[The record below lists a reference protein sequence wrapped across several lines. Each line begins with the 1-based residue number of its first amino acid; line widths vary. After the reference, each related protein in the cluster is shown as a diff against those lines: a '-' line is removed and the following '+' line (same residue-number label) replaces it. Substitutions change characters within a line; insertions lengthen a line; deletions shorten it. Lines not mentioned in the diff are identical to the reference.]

1 MLKSINRYIINEYIK
16 SLFVV
21 IAVML
26 SICLLISLLDEFN
39 FFKSKKDLKFIY
51 FIIFALLKIPNVLI
65 NLFPFVVLFAGIV
78 FYLKIYNHNEVISLR
93 VMGYSNIQIILIP
106 ALTSFVIGY
115 LIIFLIVPFSSS
127 MLKYYEELR
136 SDYNDTKNLVF
147 VNETGIWILDRNEK
161 EKNIIRIEKINKDFS
176 TINQITIYN
185 YDVFNNFIKRIDAN
199 DGIISNKNWQLNKVY
214 IIAANN
220 KNSGQSYLN
229 SYTYISNVNI
239 NELKNVFK
247 NTETTSLLDINKE
260 MLILEDKG
268 YSIVDLKIRYQK
280 LISLPIYLL
289 AMSILSGLMIIN
301 LGKTSNYLKYGSY
314 GVIISVMIYFLNDLS
329 ITIAKSG
336 IISVDFSVLI
346 PIFLIILINLVGITQ
361 VNAKYNYFYTII
373 WIFFFKSRYC
383 LFTTKRCL

>member
-1 MLKSINRYIINEYIK
+1 MLKSINQYIIKEYIK

-26 SICLLISLLDEFN
+26 SIILLINLLDEFN
-39 FFKSKKDLKFIY
+39 FFKTKKDLKFIF
-51 FIIFALLKIPNVLI
+51 FIIFTILKIPNVFI
-65 NLFPFVVLFAGIV
+65 NLFPFIVLFAGIV

-93 VMGYSNIQIILIP
+93 VMGYSNIQIMLIP

-115 LIIFLIVPFSSS
+115 VIVFLIVPFSSS

-136 SDYNDTKNLVF
+136 SQYNETKNLVF
-147 VNETGIWILDRNEK
+147 VNETGIWILDKNEK

-176 TINQITIYN
+176 TINQVTIYN
-185 YDVFNNFIKRIDAN
+185 YDLSNNFIKRIDAN
-199 DGIISNKNWQLNKVY
+199 EGVIKDKNWQLNKVY
-214 IIAANN
+214 IVTANKKNN
-220 KNSGQSYLN
+220 KENYLN
-229 SYTYISNVNI
+229 LYNYTSNINI
-239 NELKNVFK
+239 NEIKNVYK
-247 NTETTSLLDINKE
+247 NTETTSLLNINKE

-268 YSIVDLKIRYQK
+268 YSTIDLRIRYQK
-280 LISLPIYLL
+280 LISYPIYLL

-314 GVIISVMIYFLNDLS
+314 GVLISIIIYFLNDLS

-336 IISVDFSVLI
+336 IISVDFSVWI

-361 VNAKYNYFYTII
+361 VNAK
-373 WIFFFKSRYC
+373 
-383 LFTTKRCL
+383 

>member
-26 SICLLISLLDEFN
+26 SIILLINLLDEFN
-39 FFKSKKDLKFIY
+39 FFKSKKDLKFIF
-51 FIIFALLKIPNVLI
+51 FIIFTILKIPNVLI
-65 NLFPFVVLFAGIV
+65 NLFPFIVLFGGIV

-115 LIIFLIVPFSSS
+115 IIVFLIVPFSSS
-127 MLKYYEELR
+127 MLRYYESLR
-136 SDYNDTKNLVF
+136 SEYNETKNLVF
-147 VNETGIWILDRNEK
+147 VNETGIWILDKNEK
-161 EKNIIRIEKINKDFS
+161 EKNIIRIDKISKDFS
-176 TINQITIYN
+176 VVSQITIYN
-185 YDVFNNFIKRIDAN
+185 YDFSNNFIKRIDATEGFIK
-199 DGIISNKNWQLNKVY
+199 DKNWQLNKVY
-214 IIAANN
+214 IISTNKKNN
-220 KNSGQSYLN
+220 NENYLN
-229 SYTYISNVNI
+229 NYNYTSNVNI
-239 NELKNVFK
+239 SELKNVYK
-247 NTETTSLLDINKE
+247 NTDTTSLLDINKE

-268 YSIVDLKIRYQK
+268 YSTTDLRIRYQK
-280 LISLPIYLL
+280 LISFPIYLL

-314 GVIISVMIYFLNDLS
+314 GVILSVMIYFLNDLS

-336 IISVDFSVLI
+336 IISVDFSVWI

-361 VNAKYNYFYTII
+361 VNAK
-373 WIFFFKSRYC
+373 
-383 LFTTKRCL
+383 

>member
-26 SICLLISLLDEFN
+26 SIILLINLVDEFN
-39 FFKSKKDLKFIY
+39 FFKSKKDLKFIF
-51 FIIFALLKIPNVLI
+51 FIIFTILKVPNVLI
-65 NLFPFVVLFAGIV
+65 NLFPFIVLFGGIV

-106 ALTSFVIGY
+106 ALTSFVVGY
-115 LIIFLIVPFSSS
+115 IIVFLIVPFSSS

-136 SDYNDTKNLVF
+136 SEYNETRNLVF
-147 VNETGIWILDRNEK
+147 VNETGIWILDKNEK

-176 TINQITIYN
+176 MLTQITIYN
-185 YDVFNNFIKRIDAN
+185 YDNLNNFIKRIDAEE
-199 DGIISNKNWQLNKVY
+199 GIIIDKNWQLNKVH
-214 IIAANN
+214 IITANK
-220 KNSGQSYLN
+220 KNSKDNYLN
-229 SYTYISNVNI
+229 NYSYASNINI
-239 NELKNVFK
+239 NELRNVYK

-268 YSIVDLKIRYQK
+268 YSTIDLRIRYQK
-280 LISLPIYLL
+280 LISFPVYLL

-301 LGKTSNYLKYGSY
+301 LGKTSNYLKYGTY
-314 GVIISVMIYFLNDLS
+314 GVIISIIIYFLNDLS

-336 IISVDFSVLI
+336 IISVDFSVWI

-361 VNAKYNYFYTII
+361 VNAK
-373 WIFFFKSRYC
+373 
-383 LFTTKRCL
+383 

>member
-26 SICLLISLLDEFN
+26 SIILLINLLDEFN
-39 FFKSKKDLKFIY
+39 FFKSKKDLKFI
-51 FIIFALLKIPNVLI
+51 FFLIFTVLKIPNVLI
-65 NLFPFVVLFAGIV
+65 NLFPFIVLFAGIV

-115 LIIFLIVPFSSS
+115 VIVFLLVPFSSS
-127 MLKYYEELR
+127 MLRYYEDLR
-136 SDYNDTKNLVF
+136 SEYNETKNLVF
-147 VNETGIWILDRNEK
+147 VNETGIWILDKNEK

-176 TINQITIYN
+176 VVSQITIYN
-185 YDVFNNFIKRIDAN
+185 YDASNNFIRRIDATEGTIK
-199 DGIISNKNWQLNKVY
+199 DKNWLLNKVN
-214 IIAANN
+214 IISINKKNN
-220 KNSGQSYLN
+220 KDNYLN
-229 SYTYISNVNI
+229 NYNYTSNVNI
-239 NELKNVFK
+239 SELKNVYK

-268 YSIVDLKIRYQK
+268 YSTIDLRIRYQK
-280 LISLPIYLL
+280 LISFPIYLL

-314 GVIISVMIYFLNDLS
+314 GVIISIIIYFLNDLS

-336 IISVDFSVLI
+336 IISVDFSVWI

-361 VNAKYNYFYTII
+361 VNAK
-373 WIFFFKSRYC
+373 
-383 LFTTKRCL
+383 

>member
-26 SICLLISLLDEFN
+26 SIILLINLLDEFN
-39 FFKSKKDLKFIY
+39 FFKSKKDLKFIF
-51 FIIFALLKIPNVLI
+51 FIIFTILKIPNVLI
-65 NLFPFVVLFAGIV
+65 NLFPFIILFAGIT

-106 ALTSFVIGY
+106 AITSFIIGY
-115 LIIFLIVPFSSS
+115 VIIFLIAPLSSS
-127 MLKYYEELR
+127 MLKYYEVLR
-136 SDYNDTKNLVF
+136 SDYNETKNLVF
-147 VNETGIWILDRNEK
+147 VNETGIWVLDKNEK

-176 TINQITIYN
+176 VINQITIYN
-185 YDVFNNFIKRIDAN
+185 YDISNNFIKRIDA
-199 DGIISNKNWQLNKVY
+199 DVGIINDKKWQLNKVH
-214 IIAANN
+214 IITANKKNN
-220 KNSGQSYLN
+220 KENYLN
-229 SYTYISNVNI
+229 NYNYTSNINI
-239 NELKNVFK
+239 NELKNVYK

-268 YSIVDLKIRYQK
+268 YSTIDLRIRYQK
-280 LISLPIYLL
+280 LISFPIYLL

-314 GVIISVMIYFLNDLS
+314 GVLISIIIYFLNDLS

-336 IISVDFSVLI
+336 IISVDFSVWI

-361 VNAKYNYFYTII
+361 VNAK
-373 WIFFFKSRYC
+373 
-383 LFTTKRCL
+383 

>member
-1 MLKSINRYIINEYIK
+1 MLKSINQYIIKEYIK

-26 SICLLISLLDEFN
+26 SIILLINLLDEFN
-39 FFKSKKDLKFIY
+39 FFKTKKDLKFIF
-51 FIIFALLKIPNVLI
+51 FIIFTILKIPNVLI
-65 NLFPFVVLFAGIV
+65 NLFHFIVLFAGIV

-93 VMGYSNIQIILIP
+93 VMGYSNIQIMLIP

-115 LIIFLIVPFSSS
+115 VIVFLIVPFSSS

-136 SDYNDTKNLVF
+136 SQYNETKNLVF
-147 VNETGIWILDRNEK
+147 VNETGIWILDKNEK

-176 TINQITIYN
+176 TINQVTIYN
-185 YDVFNNFIKRIDAN
+185 YDLSNNFIKRIDAN
-199 DGIISNKNWQLNKVY
+199 EGVIKDKNWQLNKVY
-214 IIAANN
+214 IVTANKKNN
-220 KNSGQSYLN
+220 KENYLN
-229 SYTYISNVNI
+229 LYNYTSNINI
-239 NELKNVFK
+239 NEIKNVYK
-247 NTETTSLLDINKE
+247 NTETTSLLNINKE

-268 YSIVDLKIRYQK
+268 YSTIDLRIRYQK
-280 LISLPIYLL
+280 LISYPIYLL

-314 GVIISVMIYFLNDLS
+314 GVLISIIIYFLNDLS

-336 IISVDFSVLI
+336 IISVDFSVWI

-361 VNAKYNYFYTII
+361 VNAK
-373 WIFFFKSRYC
+373 
-383 LFTTKRCL
+383 

>member
-26 SICLLISLLDEFN
+26 SIILLINLLDEFN
-39 FFKSKKDLKFIY
+39 FFKSKKDLKFIL
-51 FIIFALLKIPNVLI
+51 FIIFTILKIPNVLI
-65 NLFPFVVLFAGIV
+65 NLFPFIVLFAGIV

-115 LIIFLIVPFSSS
+115 VIVFLIVPFSSS
-127 MLKYYEELR
+127 MLRYYEDLR
-136 SDYNDTKNLVF
+136 SEYNETKNLVF
-147 VNETGIWILDRNEK
+147 VNETGIWILDKNEK

-176 TINQITIYN
+176 TVSQITIYN
-185 YDVFNNFIKRIDAN
+185 YDASNNFIKRIDAAEGSIKDKN
-199 DGIISNKNWQLNKVY
+199 WLLNNVKIISSNKKNNKV
-214 IIAANN
+214 NN
-220 KNSGQSYLN
+220 LN
-229 SYTYISNVNI
+229 NYNYMSNVNI
-239 NELKNVFK
+239 NELKNIYK
-247 NTETTSLLDINKE
+247 NAETTSLLDINKE

-268 YSIVDLKIRYQK
+268 YSTIDLRIRYQK
-280 LISLPIYLL
+280 LISFPIYLL

-314 GVIISVMIYFLNDLS
+314 GVIISIIIYFLNDLS

-336 IISVDFSVLI
+336 IISVDFSVWI

-361 VNAKYNYFYTII
+361 VNAK
-373 WIFFFKSRYC
+373 
-383 LFTTKRCL
+383 

>member
-1 MLKSINRYIINEYIK
+1 MLKSINRYIINEYVK

-26 SICLLISLLDEFN
+26 SIILLINLLDEFN
-39 FFKSKKDLKFIY
+39 FFKSKKDLKFI
-51 FIIFALLKIPNVLI
+51 FFLIFTVLKIPNVLI
-65 NLFPFVVLFAGIV
+65 NLFPFIVLFAGIV

-115 LIIFLIVPFSSS
+115 VIVFLIVPFSSS
-127 MLKYYEELR
+127 MLRYYEDLR
-136 SDYNDTKNLVF
+136 SEYNETKNLVF
-147 VNETGIWILDRNEK
+147 VNETGIWILDKNEK

-176 TINQITIYN
+176 VVSQITIYN
-185 YDVFNNFIKRIDAN
+185 YDASNNFIRRIDAKEGTIK
-199 DGIISNKNWQLNKVY
+199 DKNWLLNKVN
-214 IIAANN
+214 IISINKKNN
-220 KNSGQSYLN
+220 KDNYLN
-229 SYTYISNVNI
+229 NYNYTSNVNI
-239 NELKNVFK
+239 SELKNVYK

-268 YSIVDLKIRYQK
+268 YSTIDLRIRYQK
-280 LISLPIYLL
+280 LISFPIYLL

-314 GVIISVMIYFLNDLS
+314 GVIISIIIYFLNDLS

-336 IISVDFSVLI
+336 IISVDFSVWI

-361 VNAKYNYFYTII
+361 VNAK
-373 WIFFFKSRYC
+373 
-383 LFTTKRCL
+383 